1 MSTAAISETGQYLT
15 FALGDEDF
23 AVEIGKVREVL
34 DYPPITRVPRMPV
47 YVRGVINLRGSVVP
61 VVDMR
66 LKFGL
71 SAIERTVDT
80 CVIIVDA
87 RMEDEVVTMG
97 CLADSVQE
105 VIELSPD
112 QIEPPP
118 HMGTNIDTDFLRGMG
133 KLDDRFLLILDIDK
147 VLSAA
152 ELASIA
158 NAASP
163 AAAAAENDVSA
174 TV

>member
-1 MSTAAISETGQYLT
+1 MSAAAVSDAGQYLT
-15 FALGDEDF
+15 FTLGDEDF

-47 YVRGVINLRGSVVP
+47 YLRGVTNLRGNVVP

-87 RMEDEVVTMG
+87 HMEDEVVTMG

-105 VIELSPD
+105 VIELAPER
-112 QIEPPP
+112 IEPPP
-118 HMGTNIDTDFLRGMG
+118 HMGTNIATDFLRGMG
-133 KLDDRFLLILDIDK
+133 KLDDRFLMLLDIDK
-147 VLSAA
+147 VLSAT
-152 ELASIA
+152 ELA
-158 NAASP
+158 AATGGADQ
-163 AAAAAENDVSA
+163 AAGAGTTNGDV
-174 TV
+174 

>member
-1 MSTAAISETGQYLT
+1 MTMAAINEAGQYLT
-15 FALGDEDF
+15 FTLGAEDF

-34 DYPPITRVPRMPV
+34 DYPPITRVPRLPE
-47 YVRGVINLRGSVVP
+47 YLRGVTNLRGSVVP

-71 SAIERTVDT
+71 SAIERGVDT

-105 VIELSPD
+105 VIELSSD

-118 HMGTNIDTDFLRGMG
+118 HMGTNIDTEFLRGMG
-133 KLDDRFLLILDIDK
+133 KLGDRFLMILDIDK
-147 VLSAA
+147 VLSAT
-152 ELASIA
+152 ELADVAS
-158 NAASP
+158 AASHAKP
-163 AAAAAENDVSA
+163 GAEGELAPSA
-174 TV
+174 

>member
-1 MSTAAISETGQYLT
+1 MSTALVSEAGQYLT
-15 FALGDEDF
+15 FTLGEEDF

-47 YVRGVINLRGSVVP
+47 YLRGVTNLRGSVVP

-66 LKFGL
+66 LKVGL
-71 SAIERTVDT
+71 SAIERGVDT

-105 VIELSPD
+105 VIELAAE

-133 KLDDRFLLILDIDK
+133 KLDDRFLMILDIDK
-147 VLSAA
+147 VLSAT
-152 ELASIA
+152 ELATVA
-158 NAASP
+158 GAAT
-163 AAAAAENDVSA
+163 AATSA
-174 TV
+174 PGDTEVGAQ